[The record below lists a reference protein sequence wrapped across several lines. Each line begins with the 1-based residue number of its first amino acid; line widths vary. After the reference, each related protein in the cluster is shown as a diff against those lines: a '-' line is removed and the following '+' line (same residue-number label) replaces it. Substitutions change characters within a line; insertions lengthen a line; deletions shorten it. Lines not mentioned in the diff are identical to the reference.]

1 MPRPIRPQRPGAVYH
16 VTMRGNNRGDIFFVD
31 DDRDR
36 FLQALSTVRH
46 RCGWKIHAY
55 CLMTNHYHLLIQTP
69 SPNIAEGMQWL
80 NSAYA
85 HQTNTLYG
93 RIGHVFQR
101 RYADGLIT
109 EDDHLRTVL
118 RYIPLNPVNAGLS
131 GRPEEWR
138 WSSYAATLGLA
149 RRPRFL
155 TVRWLLRHFAED
167 VDIARSRYRDWVED
181 CLTDTATSLTPDLG
195 SIFRTTAR
203 SSDDSLKAARAAGF
217 SVREI
222 AVHLGVSET
231 TLRRWLATAE

>member
-101 RYADGLIT
+101 RYARCRSHGGRAPACAT
-109 EDDHLRTVL
+109 WPGAWRAA
-118 RYIPLNPVNAGLS
+118 RRGKWRRGAGLGS
-131 GRPEEWR
+131 N
-138 WSSYAATLGLA
+138 A
-149 RRPRFL
+149 R
-155 TVRWLLRHFAED
+155 D
-167 VDIARSRYRDWVED
+167 VSV
-181 CLTDTATSLTPDLG
+181 TTP
-195 SIFRTTAR
+195 
-203 SSDDSLKAARAAGF
+203 
-217 SVREI
+217 
-222 AVHLGVSET
+222 
-231 TLRRWLATAE
+231 